1 MKKIVNVKNK
11 KGSKGSLTTRDKTI
25 LKKAIADGLV
35 GKGFFAV
42 PKSKNAYKLT
52 KKGSR
57 FEVVKH
63 EVYRND
69 YGKKGVRVYT
79 STFEIA

>member
-1 MKKIVNVKNK
+1 MTIKNIK
-11 KGSKGSLTTRDKTI
+11 TKSGSKGSLTTRDKTI
-25 LKKAIADGLV
+25 LKKAISDGLA

-57 FEVVKH
+57 YEVVKH

-69 YGKKGVRVYT
+69 YGKRSVRVYT
-79 STFEIA
+79 STFDLE